1 MPTQLKIGFAYK
13 FYTLWEMTQESRYE
27 GKNRIHI
34 VTDYKFIKNI
44 SIDREVVEQKYPG
57 IEIDEALRGKSHS
70 FFEEKYV
77 WTEQDKFR
85 FGKYAGVEISKCY
98 DYSYLAWYYT
108 QIDESQEEHRSIIRS
123 VLIDHGYE
131 VKGDIVMSPKEVQE
145 RKEMK
150 ERTKE
155 FIKMAENGELLEFTP
170 EYNLDSS
177 GIYRQDL
184 IFFKFPEVKEMY
196 YQGYV
201 YFLPVINGK
210 TKRIKN
216 KNIIVSEYTYKI
228 VKDSVVIY
236 IEKFEV
242 TK

>member
-1 MPTQLKIGFAYK
+1 MIAQFKIGFAYK
-13 FYTLWEMTQESRYE
+13 FYTLWEMTQENRYE
-27 GKNRIHI
+27 GNGRVHI

-44 SIDREVVEQKYPG
+44 SMDREVVEQKYPG
-57 IEIDEALRGKSHS
+57 IEIDENLRGKNHS

-85 FGKYAGVEISKCY
+85 FGKYAGSKFTDCY

-108 QIDESQEEHRSIIRS
+108 QIDESQQEHRDIIKSIL
-123 VLIDHGYE
+123 VDHGYE
-131 VKGDIVMSPKEVQE
+131 VKGDIVLSPKEVQE

-155 FIKMAENGELLEFTP
+155 FIEMVENGELLEFTP
-170 EYNLDSS
+170 EYNLSFD

-196 YQGYV
+196 YQDYV
-201 YFLPVINGK
+201 YFLPIINGK

-216 KNIIVSEYTYKI
+216 KNVIVSEYTYKI
-228 VKDSVVIY
+228 VRDSVVIY
-236 IEKFEV
+236 IEKFDIA
-242 TK
+242 K